1 MRGGA
6 QAHLME
12 AEDGCFYV
20 VKFANNPQHR
30 RILVNEMIA
39 GVALRYLQ
47 IAAPET
53 AIVSLS
59 PDFLAVNHEVCIQL
73 GTRRIAPAAGW
84 HFGSRFPGD
93 PERLAVYDFLPD
105 ALLEHVDN
113 LSHFLGVLVADKW
126 MGNADGRQSI
136 YFRARLSEWT
146 PAAGTRRRVGFVTQ
160 MIDQGFVFNGPNWEF
175 ADAPLQG
182 LALRPSVYRSVR
194 SLDDFQPWLDQVAH
208 FPEEVL
214 DQAMKQIPPQWIAG
228 EEQELEKLLEKL
240 LARRRRVADMIVE
253 CRRAR
258 VGLFPNW
265 IE

>member
-12 AEDGCFYV
+12 ADDGCFYV
-20 VKFANNPQHR
+20 VKFVNNPQHR

-39 GVALRYLQ
+39 AVALRYLQ
-47 IAAPET
+47 IATPDT
-53 AIVSLS
+53 AVLSLS
-59 PDFLAVNHEVCIQL
+59 PDFLAANQEVCIQL
-73 GTRRIAPAAGW
+73 GTRRISPSAGW

-105 ALLEHVDN
+105 ALLEQVQN
-113 LSHFLGVLVADKW
+113 LSHFLGVLVVDKW
-126 MGNADGRQSI
+126 MANADGRQSI

-146 PAAGTRRRVGFVTQ
+146 PVAGTRRRVGFVAQ

-175 ADAPLQG
+175 ADSPLQG
-182 LALRPSVYRSVR
+182 LALRPSVYRGVR
-194 SLDDFQPWLDQVAH
+194 SLDDFQPWLNQVTH
-208 FPEEVL
+208 FPEDIL
-214 DQAMKQIPPQWIAG
+214 DQAMRQIPPHWIEG
-228 EEQELEKLLEKL
+228 EETELENLLERL
-240 LARRRRVADMIVE
+240 LERRRRVADMILE

-258 VGLFPNW
+258 LDLFPNW